1 MPLSNFSDFFFEDGR
16 TVVVNSDDEP
26 MDFCEEI
33 RIDSEK
39 IDISSTER
47 EVHAKVI
54 CEDGFH
60 GEWEGPREELL
71 LHPLNALVSCGL
83 SLPCTQDNALTL
95 SEILMETEKSADKVY
110 RHTALGWYKH
120 CGKNCFLGSK
130 VVGSDIKSVFAYPEK
145 VESSGTFK
153 EWQEAIRP
161 IIKGR
166 PKIQLALA
174 VGASAMLVPI
184 LAEAGLLSGSII
196 VAFIGKT
203 SQSKTTMLRT
213 ISGIYGRGEIGYS
226 IESFND
232 TANYTVE
239 ALSGKRGFL
248 HCIDEISVKDD
259 ISDTIYYF
267 SQGKSRGRCNGDG
280 SIKKLRQWSTTI
292 VLTGE
297 RNIFK
302 EQTNGA
308 RGLKARVIPINLLW
322 TDTPYDAKMVENF
335 NANYYGVA
343 YEPLAKFLLNVPR
356 EHLLNNYKQIY
367 EDFYKLF
374 GVADGVEDRLIK
386 MYAAIFLAAKIM
398 SKSWKLDVDTE
409 AIKQLLLEI
418 HQNNET
424 VKEPAHELYES
435 IKSQLLEKADRIID
449 GNSNAYVCSNP
460 IGIKGKHFQLPV
472 LWLKTSMLDAMIRK
486 AGEQNVDLARD
497 QLFEAGYLYRPYGN
511 RKKVSKTL
519 AGISV
524 YCDCLALTSTTGPKK
539 PTAKKKKRFR
549 KKETVKKGPQLAN
562 LLAPDDED

>member
-33 RIDSEK
+33 KIDSEK

-153 EWQEAIRP
+153 DWQEAIRP

-174 VGASAMLVPI
+174 VGASAMFVPI

-213 ISGIYGRGEIGYS
+213 ISGIYGRGEIGYA

-239 ALSGKRGFL
+239 TLSGKRGFL

-259 ISDTIYYF
+259 VSDTLYFF

-280 SIKKLRQWSTTI
+280 SLKKIRKWSTTI

-322 TDTPYDAKMVENF
+322 TDTPDDAKMVEKF
-335 NANYYGVA
+335 NTDHYGVA
-343 YEPLAKFLLNVPR
+343 YEPLAKFLLNFPR
-356 EHLLNNYKQIY
+356 ERLLDSYRRIY
-367 EDFYKLF
+367 EEFYKLF

-398 SKSWKLDVDTE
+398 AKAWKLEVNLE
-409 AIKQLLLEI
+409 VVKQLLLEI
-418 HQNNET
+418 HQNNEA
-424 VKEPAHELYES
+424 VKDPAHELYEA
-435 IKSQLLEKADRIID
+435 IKSQLLEKADKIID
-449 GNSNAYVCSNP
+449 GNSNNCLCSNP

-472 LWLKTSMLDAMIRK
+472 LWLKTSLLDTMIRK

-497 QLFEAGYLYRPYGN
+497 QLFESGYLYRPYG

-519 AGISV
+519 AGIPV
-524 YCDCLALTSTTGPKK
+524 HCDCLALTSTTGPKK
-539 PTAKKKKRFR
+539 SKTKKKRFR
-549 KKETVKKGPQLAN
+549 KKETRRKGSQLAN